1 MMANRFTALL
11 LLPLLLL
18 TACTD
23 SREERQ
29 QLEELERQNRADS
42 VMQDLALAQSLADHF
57 DRHGTSN
64 EQLRAHYILGR
75 THADRNELPQAVDC
89 YLDAVT
95 KADTTSADCDY
106 AVLARVYS
114 QMASLF
120 HRQLLLSNEVHARRQ
135 ASRCFLCAKDT
146 PLAIY
151 HQGMIAGN
159 YILMSKRDSA
169 ELLLR
174 ETMRQYRA
182 HGYEQEALQ
191 FSTSLMYLYADQPNR
206 QTELKQLIEEF
217 DSGSALF
224 NEHHEL
230 PPSKR
235 QFYYY
240 KGKYYEGINRL
251 DSAEY
256 YYRKIYRPSMSFVD
270 KNPMYKGLLSVFAKR
285 HIADSVAKYSKLYC
299 ETNDSSIAIKDQEI
313 TAQMAA
319 SYNYNNIQKEA
330 LANKSKAYRLLVML
344 VLSASLLV
352 VLILAG
358 AYGYNLYKK
367 KHQEQ
372 IRAHAEELQQLKVE
386 FADATESYEENLHE
400 LRLLEESRKKVID
413 IIQSE
418 LNGLSKEKETYKT
431 KYAEAQR
438 TIARINEEYKLNS
451 TTLRKENQE
460 LHRKI
465 DELKSKEGISEHLA
479 ASVEF
484 AKTEAVQQ
492 AKVLA
497 HDPLA
502 TMTSEQWHALVQ
514 AFGQHFPQ
522 LYSDLVCRDVTP
534 SAMRVCVLTVIGLR
548 TNEQSNLMG
557 IQKQVV
563 TNYKTALNN
572 LLFGE
577 KTSRTLNKNL
587 ASQYNAFIV

>member
-1 MMANRFTALL
+1 MLHRVYFLL
-11 LLPLLLL
+11 FAIVLL
-18 TACTD
+18 AGCTD
-23 SREERQ
+23 GTERRL

-42 VMQDLALAQSLADHF
+42 VMHDLVLAQSLADYF
-57 DRHGTSN
+57 DHHGTRN

-75 THADRNELPQAVDC
+75 TYADQGETPRAVDC
-89 YLDAVT
+89 YLDAVA

-120 HRQLLLSNEVHARRQ
+120 HRQLLLSNEVQARRQ
-135 ASRCFLCAKDT
+135 ATRCFLCAEDT
-146 PLAIY
+146 LLAIY

-191 FSTSLMYLYADQPNR
+191 FSTSLMYLYADRPDR
-206 QTELKQLIEEF
+206 LTELKQLIEEF

-270 KNPMYKGLLSVFAKR
+270 KNPMYQGLLNVFTKR

-299 ETNDSSIAIKDQEI
+299 ETNDSSIAIKDQEL

-319 SYNYNNIQKEA
+319 SYKYGSIQKEA

-367 KHQEQ
+367 KRQEQ

-492 AKVLA
+492 AKALA

-522 LYSDLVCRDVTP
+522 LYSDLVRRDVTP

-577 KTSRTLNKNL
+577 KTSRTLTKNL
-587 ASQYNAFIV
+587 ISQYNAFIV

>member
-1 MMANRFTALL
+1 MLHRVCFLLFTIVLL
-11 LLPLLLL
+11 
-18 TACTD
+18 AGCTD
-23 SREERQ
+23 GTERRL

-42 VMQDLALAQSLADHF
+42 VMHDLVLAQSLADYF
-57 DRHGTSN
+57 DRHGTRN

-75 THADRNELPQAVDC
+75 TYADQGETPRAVDC
-89 YLDAVT
+89 YLDAVA

-106 AVLARVYS
+106 HTLGCAYS
-114 QMASLF
+114 QMADMF
-120 HRQLLLSNEVHARRQ
+120 HSQLLLTNELKAREQ
-135 ASRCFLCAKDT
+135 SRYYAEK
-146 PLAIY
+146 
-151 HQGMIAGN
+151 AGETLN
-159 YILMSKRDSA
+159 ALSDLKLSAGAYILLNKQDTA
-169 ELLLR
+169 EVILNDVVYLY
-174 ETMRQYRA
+174 MNG
-182 HGYEQEALQ
+182 GYEQEAIQASLM
-191 FSTSLMYLYADQPNR
+191 LMYLYVDRPEKLA
-206 QTELKQLIEEF
+206 ELKLLINQYDNKSSLF
-217 DSGSALF
+217 DGD
-224 NEHHEL
+224 HEL
-230 PPSKR
+230 PPYFR

-256 YYRKIYRPSMSFVD
+256 FYRKISGHNMPYVAM
-270 KNPMYKGLLSVFAKR
+270 NPMYKGLLSVFAKR

-367 KHQEQ
+367 KRQEQ
-372 IRAHAEELQQLKVE
+372 IRAHAEEIQQLKVE

-400 LRLLEESRKKVID
+400 LRLLEGSRKKVID

-431 KYAEAQR
+431 KYTEAQR
-438 TIARINEEYKLNS
+438 TIARINEEYELNS

-492 AKVLA
+492 AKALA

-522 LYSDLVCRDVTP
+522 LYSDLVRRDVTP

-577 KTSRTLNKNL
+577 KTSRTLTKNL
-587 ASQYNAFIV
+587 ISQYNAFIV

>member
-1 MMANRFTALL
+1 
-11 LLPLLLL
+11 
-18 TACTD
+18 
-23 SREERQ
+23 
-29 QLEELERQNRADS
+29 
-42 VMQDLALAQSLADHF
+42 
-57 DRHGTSN
+57 
-64 EQLRAHYILGR
+64 
-75 THADRNELPQAVDC
+75 
-89 YLDAVT
+89 
-95 KADTTSADCDY
+95 
-106 AVLARVYS
+106 
-114 QMASLF
+114 
-120 HRQLLLSNEVHARRQ
+120 
-135 ASRCFLCAKDT
+135 
-146 PLAIY
+146 
-151 HQGMIAGN
+151 
-159 YILMSKRDSA
+159 MSKRDSA

-191 FSTSLMYLYADQPNR
+191 FSTSLMYLYADQPDR

-256 YYRKIYRPSMSFVD
+256 FYRKISGHNMPYVAM
-270 KNPMYKGLLSVFAKR
+270 NPMYKGLLSVFAKR

-367 KHQEQ
+367 KRQEQ

-451 TTLRKENQE
+451 TTLREENQE

-492 AKVLA
+492 AKALA

>member
-1 MMANRFTALL
+1 MLHRVCFLL
-11 LLPLLLL
+11 FAIVLL
-18 TACTD
+18 AGCTD
-23 SREERQ
+23 GTERRL

-42 VMQDLALAQSLADHF
+42 VMHDLVLAQSLADYF
-57 DRHGTSN
+57 DRHGTRN

-75 THADRNELPQAVDC
+75 TYADQGETPRAVDC
-89 YLDAVT
+89 YLDAVA

-135 ASRCFLCAKDT
+135 ATRCFLCAEDT
-146 PLAIY
+146 LLAIY

-191 FSTSLMYLYADQPNR
+191 FSTSLMYLYADRPDR

-256 YYRKIYRPSMSFVD
+256 FYRKISGHNMPYVAM
-270 KNPMYKGLLSVFAKR
+270 NPMYKGLLSVFAKR

-299 ETNDSSIAIKDQEI
+299 ETNDSSIAIKDQEL

-319 SYNYNNIQKEA
+319 SYKYGSIQKEA

-358 AYGYNLYKK
+358 VYGYNQYRKK
-367 KHQEQ
+367 RQEQ

-492 AKVLA
+492 AKALA

-548 TNEQSNLMG
+548 TNEQSNLMS

-577 KTSRTLNKNL
+577 KTSRTLTKNL
-587 ASQYNAFIV
+587 ISQYNAFIV